1 MKKGTCSSMPLSK
14 KMNQLLRRIDKCSLS
29 VKVYQRDV
37 KIQFSPLN
45 LPKFTKDA
53 QRRPK
58 IVKFSKRSARRLR
71 FVIRN
76 SENLWKAFVT
86 LTYPENFPSN
96 GRQTKKHLNAFL
108 QYLRRKDIKFTW
120 VLEFQSRGAPHYHI
134 IVSGFIS
141 KDELSRIWYRI
152 VGSGDEKHLK
162 AGTGIEAIKSKGHLY
177 GYLSNYI
184 KKLDQKTP
192 PEGFENVGRFWGASR
207 NLLTFQLYQKINH
220 YYKLSRMI
228 KLIRRWYKAHLRQF
242 GIKWKWRGQG
252 FTALDG
258 VLLIRHLMAL
268 RWQNV

>member
-1 MKKGTCSSMPLSK
+1 
-14 KMNQLLRRIDKCSLS
+14 MNQLLRRIDKCSLS
-29 VKVYQRDV
+29 VKVYQRDI

-45 LPKFTKDA
+45 LPKFTKGA
-53 QRRPK
+53 QRRSK

-120 VLEFQSRGAPHYHI
+120 VLEFQLRGAPHYHI
-134 IVSGFIS
+134 IVSDFIP
-141 KDELSRIWYRI
+141 KNELSRVWYRI
-152 VGSGDEKHLK
+152 VESGDEKHLR

-192 PEGFENVGRFWGASR
+192 PEGFEKVGRFWGASR
-207 NLLTFQLYQKINH
+207 GILTFELYRKINH
-220 YYKLSRMI
+220 YYKLARMI
-228 KLIRRWYKAHLRQF
+228 KIIRKWNKARLRQF
-242 GIKWKWRGQG
+242 GIKWKWRGKG
-252 FTALDG
+252 FTAQDG
-258 VLLIRHLMAL
+258 ASFIKQLVSLKC
-268 RWQNV
+268 